1 MKTRKTLFTLSA
13 VCIVAYT
20 ILQIV
25 VWQLLVRSCNLIP
38 ADVFPLFRGICGV
51 FSMLFFAIGI
61 ILAIAGFMVRDERP
75 VSVSNSYRYTTL
87 TLTIL
92 IGLALLMAL
101 ADVVMGRHYM
111 YILQPPTGIKD
122 MCLITGSVWILLLSR
137 QESLGAVSPWMRKI
151 LIAGICL
158 LATPFVVGAAFDAI
172 SLYTGNEEVFP
183 YYVFFSWVWL
193 FVPAILLTIH
203 CSKLFRKP
211 TKK

>member
-1 MKTRKTLFTLSA
+1 MKTRKILLILSS

-38 ADVFPLFRGICGV
+38 ADVFPLFRSIGGIL
-51 FSMLFFAIGI
+51 SMLFFITGI
-61 ILAIAGFMVRDERP
+61 IFAIAGFMVRDERP

-92 IGLALLMAL
+92 ICLALLMAL
-101 ADVVMGRHYM
+101 ADVAMGMHYM

-122 MCLITGSVWILLLSR
+122 LCLVTGSVWILLLSR

-158 LATPFVVGAAFDAI
+158 LAMPFVVGAAFDAI
-172 SLYTGNEEVFP
+172 SLYTGNETDFP
-183 YYVFFSWVWL
+183 YYAFFSWVWL
-193 FVPAILLTIH
+193 LVPAILLTIH
-203 CSKLFRKP
+203 CCKLFRKP
-211 TKK
+211 NKY